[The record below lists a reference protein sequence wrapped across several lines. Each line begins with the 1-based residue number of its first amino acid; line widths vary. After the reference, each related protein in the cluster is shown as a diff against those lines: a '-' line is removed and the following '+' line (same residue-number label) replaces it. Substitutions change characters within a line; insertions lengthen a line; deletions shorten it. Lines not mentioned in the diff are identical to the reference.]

1 MIRFAMF
8 VVRILQTPI
17 ELLGVNFSQFEF
29 LLRTKLT
36 LDIRSGSSAFQTSG
50 KKKQSFG
57 AQFVIFAIF
66 GLLIGV
72 VTLSVADLMLSLTM
86 YFTIIMVMLAMTLIT
101 EFTTVIFDH
110 RDNLI
115 LLPRPVS
122 HRTLLLLRLAH
133 IQFYMGYIALGLSL
147 GTGVIVAIKYNAL
160 SVLLYFLAVG
170 SGTWITLTFTTF
182 LYLLISKV
190 VNPERFKDILT
201 YLQIIFAVLIFAGYQ
216 LLPRLVDTEA
226 LKSATLSIHG
236 LVYLFPPAWLA
247 AFVKLSQ
254 ASIMSVPEIILSIL
268 AIIVPAAG
276 ALILIRFLSKG
287 FDTILGEGSTES
299 SAPVNDKKEKMRF
312 KDSFIS
318 FFCVS
323 DIESAAWKMVVS
335 STKRDRKFKEAV
347 YPQFGMLVVFAIV
360 ILKPD
365 LKDPAASIIQ
375 TKEFVKSFFFILFGF
390 AGTVAV
396 QQLPYTDSPE
406 ASWIYRALPV
416 KDYGHIMTGAVK
428 SIFMRF
434 FAPLYLIIGILSVWF
449 WGVKFIPQIIVSGCG
464 ILLLSLAITLL
475 MKMDLPFTQPREMQ
489 RKGANTIT
497 GILTMIFIGI
507 LSALVYATSLLP
519 IWISILITAVLTTL
533 ILLFFR
539 RLRKWSF
546 KSVLN

>member
-17 ELLGVNFSQFEF
+17 EWLGVNFSQFEI

-36 LDIRSGSSAFQTSG
+36 LDIRSGSLAFQTSG
-50 KKKQSFG
+50 KERQSFG

-122 HRTLLLLRLAH
+122 HRTLLLLRLTH

-147 GTGVIVAIKYNAL
+147 VTGVIVAIKFNAL
-160 SVLLYFLAVG
+160 SVLLYFFAVG

-182 LYLLISKV
+182 LYLLISKI

-216 LLPRLVDTEA
+216 LLPRLIDTEA

-254 ASIMSVPEIILSIL
+254 ASLISGPEIILSIL
-268 AIIVPAAG
+268 AVIVPAAG

-299 SAPVNDKKEKMRF
+299 SAPVNKKNEKMRF

-323 DIESAAWKMVVS
+323 AIESAAWKMVVS

-365 LKDPAASIIQ
+365 LKDPSASIMQ

-449 WGVKFIPQIIVSGCG
+449 WGINFIPQIIVSGCG
-464 ILLLSLAITLL
+464 ILLLSLIITLL
-475 MKMDLPFTQPREMQ
+475 MKMDLPFTQPRDMQ

-507 LSALVYATSLLP
+507 LSRF
-519 IWISILITAVLTTL
+519 
-533 ILLFFR
+533 LFMQPHCYLSGFQ
-539 RLRKWSF
+539 S
-546 KSVLN
+546 